1 MKNKY
6 KKHVFVCTNQR
17 NNSDKKSCGH
27 VGADLKIKLK
37 QKIVDEKLNKKI
49 RINVSGCLGKCTLGP
64 CLVVYPEAKW
74 KFNVKLEDYEKIIT
88 ELTNE

>member
-6 KKHVFVCTNQR
+6 KKHVFICTNR
-17 NNSDKKSCGH
+17 RENTNKKSCGH
-27 VGADLKIKLK
+27 IGADLKIKLK
-37 QKIVDEKLNKKI
+37 QTIINQKLNKKI
-49 RINVSGCLGKCTLGP
+49 TINTSGCLGKCNLGP

-74 KFNVKLEDYEKIIT
+74 KFNVKLEDYKKIIT